1 MPRQG
6 DGSGDNA
13 VDAGHNIIHGAGQE
27 QVRSPQ
33 THIHPRISSNT
44 MQSTRVGRADK
55 TAPLPEPSKGA
66 GLKEAPASAGQSQGK
81 DQGGRNRTN

>member
-27 QVRSPQ
+27 
-33 THIHPRISSNT
+33 
-44 MQSTRVGRADK
+44 QSTRVGRADK